1 MSEPQTNSNAEE
13 NKPEETAALRQ
24 PIFPFRGSSYW
35 NAFFLSLSLFSAIP
49 VLAFIIWVLISLLAL
64 TIIFLQSI
72 WGFLLLGFI
81 IFVILCSAVPPNSE
95 PNSGNLGCGC
105 GTYIFIWLFIFW
117 DNNDY
122 YQGLCDRMKSSANSC
137 CDNLMHFFDK
147 SGIAYWS
154 WTPIIAMIL
163 AGITCFIVLIIMKC
177 LDWRPR
183 WGEIRFICPH
193 ENCGHVSSSLAYEC
207 PHCGEIIKDL
217 HPSRYG
223 IFYTTCS
230 HCGGSINA
238 SWLTG
243 KNEYS
248 KICPDCG
255 ESLNYKGFGRIPES
269 VFVVEGAPRSGKT
282 SFLIEALDL
291 WNKRFESLVLFSDS
305 QQEKDVRLMAERIK
319 AGKFC
324 PPTPRLACPEA
335 YLIRCKKAFN
345 SFLAYFYDTG
355 GVSSRVLDAGA
366 SEPYYSLANG
376 IILVIDP
383 WAESGILKA
392 FGKSMNQ
399 QFSDYK
405 FASQNAD
412 AVIGRLCSKLEHIN
426 AQSSNLE
433 FDIPIC
439 VVVTKCD
446 LIGLNKVIG
455 IDNQFT
461 QSSTRWEKQSKLVE
475 EFLVKHG
482 MYNFVN
488 IVKTRFKKNAFFAV
502 SVVDEGS
509 RYQSSVL
516 NPVLWMTF
524 NVKEP

>member
-1 MSEPQTNSNAEE
+1 MIHA
-13 NKPEETAALRQ
+13 
-24 PIFPFRGSSYW
+24 
-35 NAFFLSLSLFSAIP
+35 
-49 VLAFIIWVLISLLAL
+49 
-64 TIIFLQSI
+64 
-72 WGFLLLGFI
+72 
-81 IFVILCSAVPPNSE
+81 
-95 PNSGNLGCGC
+95 
-105 GTYIFIWLFIFW
+105 
-117 DNNDY
+117 
-122 YQGLCDRMKSSANSC
+122 ANSC
-137 CDNLMHFFDK
+137 WGNLIHFFDK
-147 SGIAYWS
+147 SGIMYWS
-154 WTPIIAMIL
+154 WTPFIAMVL
-163 AGITCFIVLIIMKC
+163 AGITSYIVLVIMKC
-177 LDWRPR
+177 LDWRPH

-193 ENCGHVSSSLAYEC
+193 ENCGRVSSSLSYKC

-223 IFYTTCS
+223 IFYTTCP

-243 KNEYS
+243 KDEYS
-248 KICPDCG
+248 KICSDCNK
-255 ESLNYKGFGRIPES
+255 SLNYEGFGRIPES

-282 SFLIEALDL
+282 SFLIEALNL

-305 QQEKDVRLMAERIK
+305 QQEKDVRLAAERIK
-319 AGKFC
+319 AGQFC

-335 YLIRCKKAFN
+335 YLIRCKKSFH

-355 GVSSRVLDAGA
+355 GTSSRILDAGA
-366 SEPYYSLANG
+366 SEPYYSLTNG

-383 WAESGILKA
+383 WAENGILKA

-399 QFSDYK
+399 HFSDYK

-412 AVIGRLCSKLEHIN
+412 AVVGRLCSKLEHTYT
-426 AQSSNLE
+426 QSSSFE

-446 LIGLNKVIG
+446 LNGLDKVIG
-455 IDNQFT
+455 TDNRFT
-461 QSSTRWEKQSKLVE
+461 QSSTKWEEQSRMVE

-488 IVKTRFKKNAFFAV
+488 VIKTRFKKNAFFAV
-502 SVVDEGS
+502 SVLNEGN
-509 RYQSSVL
+509 RYQNSVL
-516 NPVLWMTF
+516 NPLLWMTC